1 MFVLVPVTCIWCF
14 TPVNLHHHSASLRRE
29 QVSSAD
35 IPLLGDWCWLR
46 SFEWPLFQVFP
57 HFPWSIHHPRSDNWD
72 SFHFHGFWMCIH
84 SHLTFYLR
92 LHNVLVEICI
102 ILISSSETQ
111 ATTKDFVSCFQC
123 YSLHTLKP
131 QCDQLG
137 PISHHNAEMWQKSK
151 TNVPCSRPV
160 ETHKTEVNCDI
171 QLRRYWSQMT
181 GSGHITV
188 FIFLFFPS
196 DFNDLW
202 GSWWCRSMQW
212 HLHPQRRHKMDRWR
226 ATSLP
231 WGQVSRVNRDRIR
244 QKPERESQWKGLQSK
259 GEQKKREQSQRILPR
274 SRIWIKVKASQKH
287 TACENTVR
295 EGF

>member
-14 TPVNLHHHSASLRRE
+14 TPVNLHHQ

-35 IPLLGDWCWLR
+35 VPLLGDWCWLR

-92 LHNVLVEICI
+92 LHNILVEICI

-123 YSLHTLKP
+123 YSLQTLKP

-151 TNVPCSRPV
+151 TNVPCGNAQDRSQLWHS
-160 ETHKTEVNCDI
+160 TQEVLISDDWVRSHNCFYFP
-171 QLRRYWSQMT
+171 L
-181 GSGHITV
+181 
-188 FIFLFFPS
+188 FPS
-196 DFNDLW
+196 DFNHLW

-231 WGQVSRVNRDRIR
+231 WGQVSRVDRDRIR